1 MILHIVRSAYLNQS
15 PYSSKEQTVRIDA
28 GGTAQSIP
36 AMEKRWRASRA
47 LWTLGKSSETTPA
60 HWGSFAQSTQESIR
74 KSEST
79 GQLTWGSF
87 AQSTQEVESGE
98 LPQAG
103 NYIYKSYQH
112 PDASPQNSGTK
123 PTLPASSLVP
133 QLAEALELPMLQ
145 RLSNNRCT

>member
-1 MILHIVRSAYLNQS
+1 MPEGRHDRF
-15 PYSSKEQTVRIDA
+15 R
-28 GGTAQSIP
+28 
-36 AMEKRWRASRA
+36 RWKKLRRASRTH
-47 LWTLGKSSETTPA
+47 WTLGKSSETTPA
-60 HWGSFAQSTQESIR
+60 H
-74 KSEST
+74 
-79 GQLTWGSF
+79 WGSF

>member
-1 MILHIVRSAYLNQS
+1 MVQDFGITQDRAVDARTFDLMSESRPGGRRS
-15 PYSSKEQTVRIDA
+15 RFR
-28 GGTAQSIP
+28 
-36 AMEKRWRASRA
+36 RWKKLRRTSRA

-74 KSEST
+74 KTEGT

>member
-1 MILHIVRSAYLNQS
+1 MVQDFGTRQDRA
-15 PYSSKEQTVRIDA
+15 VDA
-28 GGTAQSIP
+28 RTFDLMSESMPEGRRGRFRRW
-36 AMEKRWRASRA
+36 KKLWRASRA
-47 LWTLGKSSETTPA
+47 HWTLGKSSETTPA

-74 KSEST
+74 KTEGT

-123 PTLPASSLVP
+123 PTLPACSFVLQLV
-133 QLAEALELPMLQ
+133 AALEPPMLP
-145 RLSNNRCT
+145 RLSDNRCT